1 MSAVRTGQAVWTVS
15 DLHGWKDMGKA
26 ELRVN
31 PSRQMAL
38 DEGTPQ
44 NRQGK
49 KYADRGLTT
58 AAT

>member
-1 MSAVRTGQAVWTVS
+1 MAE
-15 DLHGWKDMGKA
+15 A

-31 PSRQMAL
+31 QSRQTAL
-38 DEGTPQ
+38 DEGTPPPEQ
-44 NRQGK
+44 EGK

>member
-1 MSAVRTGQAVWTVS
+1 MGQ
-15 DLHGWKDMGKA
+15 A

-31 PSRQMAL
+31 PSRQTAL

-49 KYADRGLTT
+49 NMQKT
-58 AAT
+58 